1 VAAQKTLNA
10 RRWTDVG
17 FGMLHL
23 SNKQRYERVGS
34 RLSLDTDS
42 SDSLQDFSA
51 NAALELPL
59 ERSEG
64 GQLQAL
70 VGLSRCAADSNLL

>member
-51 NAALELPL
+51 NAQDQRRTAW
-59 ERSEG
+59 
-64 GQLQAL
+64 QILQAKL
-70 VGLSRCAADSNLL
+70 ATVRWILMLD